1 MEKKK
6 ARFENLKI
14 AASLMDLLRKHKE
27 KTGVP
32 AATFVSRL
40 VREKLGKLNTSK

>member
-1 MEKKK
+1 MKEKKRK
-6 ARFENLKI
+6 WSKLNLEVEV
-14 AASLMDLLRKHKE
+14 LDLLRKHKE

-40 VREKLGKLNTSK
+40 VREKLGKNQKQ

>member
-1 MEKKK
+1 MKKTIQQK
-6 ARFENLKI
+6 YPTLRLARDI
-14 AASLMDLLRKHKE
+14 MDLLVKHKE

-40 VREKLGKLNTSK
+40 VREKLGKNQKQ